1 MKSSVLSDDS
11 VIDEVNARVHAYVLR
26 HALIAAG
33 DTVVVAVSGGA
44 DSLCLLHVLHTLA
57 PDLGCR
63 LHVAHLDH
71 ALRPTSQADAAFV
84 AAHAAQLGLPY
95 TVERRD
101 VGALARTQRVS
112 LETAAR
118 RARYDFLHGVTVNA
132 AAAKPAPKTA
142 VPN

>member
-1 MKSSVLSDDS
+1 MRILTPAADTV
-11 VIDEVNARVHAYVLR
+11 VVDEVKGRVRAYVRR

-44 DSLCLLHVLHTLA
+44 DSLCLLHVLQTLV
-57 PDLGCR
+57 PDLGCG

-71 ALRPTSQADAAFV
+71 ALRPTSEADAAFV
-84 AAHAAQLGLPY
+84 AARAAELGLPH

-101 VGALARTQRVS
+101 VGALARTQRAS

-118 RARYDFLHGVTVNA
+118 RARYDLLHDVA
-132 AAAKPAPKTA
+132 AATGAASAATR
-142 VPN
+142 

>member
-1 MKSSVLSDDS
+1 MIETPARDTTTV
-11 VIDEVNARVHAYVLR
+11 VEEVSARVRAYVLR

-57 PDLGCR
+57 TDLGCG

-71 ALRPTSQADAAFV
+71 ALRPTSEADAAFV
-84 AAHAAQLGLPY
+84 AARAAELGLPY
-95 TVERRD
+95 VVERRD

-118 RARYDFLHGVTVNA
+118 RARFDFLH
-132 AAAKPAPKTA
+132 
-142 VPN
+142 

>member
-1 MKSSVLSDDS
+1 MRAPETTV
-11 VIDEVNARVHAYVLR
+11 VEEVNAYVRAYVLR

-57 PDLGCR
+57 PDPGCS

-71 ALRPTSQADAAFV
+71 ALRPTSEADAAFV
-84 AAHAAQLGLPY
+84 AASAAELCLPY
-95 TVERRD
+95 VVERRD

-118 RARYDFLHGVTVNA
+118 LARYDLLHDVA
-132 AAAKPAPKTA
+132 AATGAASAATR
-142 VPN
+142 